1 MKPAWGHFKATLG
14 PSWDH
19 KGPSDIKMSPRRAEG
34 GQKSPRWP
42 KIVSTW
48 SQDGGGGLGACT
60 AQRGEWGGQRACLL
74 SQKTREGVT
83 TRDVETFRHP
93 KPSLTGLWVTKSFD
107 ISCWRRRYSQPAR
120 LDRQTGRQTSRQTA
134 IHIYIHTYTHIYI
147 HTYIHI
153 YIHR

>member
-1 MKPAWGHFKATLG
+1 MLKPAWGHFKATLG

-60 AQRGEWGGQRACLL
+60 AQRGEWGGATSMLVITENQRGCDNKRCRNFSSPKALFNRAL
-74 SQKTREGVT
+74 GDEK
-83 TRDVETFRHP
+83 FRHLLLAS
-93 KPSLTGLWVTKSFD
+93 SL
-107 ISCWRRRYSQPAR
+107 QPASPAR
-120 LDRQTGRQTSRQTA
+120 QTDRQTDKQTDS
-134 IHIYIHTYTHIYI
+134 HTRM
-147 HTYIHI
+147 HI